1 MKTFRT
7 MALVGTTVVLG
18 CVLTGVLVNKRQG
31 SRDAAASQ
39 AKAALPTKT
48 NRAESQPRN
57 AAPVLVPVTPEPLAV
72 PEKATQAETMPAPGS
87 AKLPPTA
94 TVPNLAAGTAASSAK
109 DSLAREALSLVG
121 ADPDAEAYW
130 IEAINDTHLSAEERQ
145 NLIEDLNEDGLSD
158 PKHPTADDLPLIVNR
173 LLLIE
178 DLAPEAMDSVNYDAF
193 DEAYKDLLNL
203 ADLAVGGGKRVN

>member
-1 MKTFRT
+1 
-7 MALVGTTVVLG
+7 
-18 CVLTGVLVNKRQG
+18 
-31 SRDAAASQ
+31 
-39 AKAALPTKT
+39 
-48 NRAESQPRN
+48 
-57 AAPVLVPVTPEPLAV
+57 
-72 PEKATQAETMPAPGS
+72 
-87 AKLPPTA
+87 
-94 TVPNLAAGTAASSAK
+94 
-109 DSLAREALSLVG
+109 VG